1 MNKISVF
8 NIYLKFFNYFS
19 KKQKINTISSFV
31 LGLFSSFIEFLSVGL
46 IVPFVILITKPEK
59 IYEMSLYKMIIGEK
73 IFLLNELVYIIF
85 LFFIVIILVAASL
98 KIIHLKLN
106 SYISY
111 DLIRTFSQ
119 ILFKRVLNQEFK
131 IFENMN
137 TKDVVTTILLRS
149 QNVGEANFFMT
160 TLFSSSAIVFFL
172 LINIVYFAPLK
183 IIILLS
189 VIFSLYIVFWKLIKK
204 KITSYSKIYSEN
216 FQKLNKNIIEMMSS
230 YTDMILYKLH
240 NFFLYDFKKNNDL
253 LRTGQGQITFLTSY
267 PSIIIQA
274 TVIIIL
280 IVLIFFFYSSEN
292 LKDQLPFLILL
303 VFSAQR
309 IMPNVQTIFTSYTN
323 LTYFKENLNK
333 VLILLNYKTSTKE
346 KISKISTDKAE
357 KEKFDIINLQNI
369 KFGYPNRKNTIFD
382 NLNLKIKQGEKV
394 ALIGESGSGKT
405 TLIKIIL
412 GFLRPLKGYFFFNGK
427 EVDEQSLGW
436 WQSQVAYIPQKIF
449 ILDTNLYENI
459 SLKKYISKKEKEQ
472 INVLLKMLNLLNL
485 SSCTKSELKNLGGED
500 GKKFSGGE
508 MQRIAIARAIFQNR
522 KFIILDE
529 TLNALDN
536 KNIINIINILN
547 KIPLITVL
555 IITHSG
561 FIFKKCKKVLRIK
574 NKKIYEVKFS

>member
-8 NIYLKFFNYFS
+8 NTYLKFFFYFS

-73 IFLLNELVYIIF
+73 IFLSNELVYIIF

-106 SYISY
+106 SHISY

-119 ILFKRVLNQEFK
+119 ILFKRVLSQEFK

-172 LINIVYFAPLK
+172 LINIIYFAPLK
-183 IIILLS
+183 IIVFLS
-189 VIFSLYIVFWKLIKK
+189 IIFFFYIVFWKLIKK
-204 KITSYSKIYSEN
+204 KINNYSKIYSEN

-240 NFFLYDFKKNNDL
+240 NFFLGDFKKNNDL
-253 LRTGQGQITFLTSY
+253 LRTGQGQVTFITSY
-267 PSIIIQA
+267 PSIIIQT
-274 TVIIIL
+274 TVIITL

-346 KISKISTDKAE
+346 KISKISTDKTPQ
-357 KEKFDIINLQNI
+357 EKFDIINLQNI
-369 KFGYPNRKNTIFD
+369 KFVYPNKKNTIFD

-412 GFLRPLKGYFFFNGK
+412 GFLKPSKGYLFFNGK
-427 EVDEQSLGW
+427 KLDEQSLGW

-449 ILDTNLYENI
+449 MLDTNLYENI
-459 SLKKYISKKEKEQ
+459 SLKKYISKKEEKQ
-472 INVLLKMLNLLNL
+472 INVLLKKLNLLNL
-485 SSCTKSELKNLGGED
+485 ISCSRSELRNLGGED

-508 MQRIAIARAIFQNR
+508 MQRIAIARALFQNR

-536 KNIINIINILN
+536 KNTINIINMLN

-555 IITHSG
+555 IITHSS
-561 FIFKKCKKVLRIK
+561 FILKKCKKVLKIK
-574 NKKIYEVKFS
+574 NKKIYEVVLS